1 MGPIESFMVVIV
13 IVIII
18 TAILSIAYGAYMS
31 KSQDERN
38 NAAARLMESRG
49 FHVTN
54 SIGELMID
62 DDNKKWTVG
71 DCGTVYDY
79 SDLIDVSVSENGV
92 KTKIS
97 GGVGAGVGIGN
108 TSLYASSSRSIQTT
122 IRQWTIDITVKNP
135 AHPMIQIVLYNG
147 SPIKTG
153 EFAYNSINLLKNKYL
168 AQLNYIKSA
177 GEKSK
182 NTVNVWQSVKDNSPE
197 KEKKT
202 STNKRLAQKNI
213 DITTKIVGVTK
224 ENDKGIDIQTLL
236 PTLSDESDVI
246 LSREKDNPYDKNA
259 IKVVADYQHI
269 GYLKA
274 SVAEEVAPV
283 IDNGEKVYV
292 EILNVTGGNEKKYG
306 CNIRVFTK

>member
-1 MGPIESFMVVIV
+1 VIV
-13 IVIII
+13 V
-18 TAILSIAYGAYMS
+18 TVVLSIAYGVYMS

-62 DDNKKWTVG
+62 EDNKKWTIG
-71 DCGTVYDY
+71 NCGTVYDY

-97 GGVGAGVGIGN
+97 GGVGAGVGIGS
-108 TSLYASSSRSIQTT
+108 TSLYASSSRKVQTT
-122 IRQWTIDITVKNP
+122 IRLWTIDITVKSPSNP
-135 AHPMIQIVLYNG
+135 LVQIVLYNG
-147 SPIKTG
+147 SPIKMG
-153 EFAYNSINLLKNKYL
+153 EFAYNSIDLLKNKYL
-168 AQLNYIKSA
+168 AQLNYIKSV

-182 NTVNVWQSVKDNSPE
+182 NTVNVWQIIQDNSPKTEKKKASRE
-197 KEKKT
+197 KE
-202 STNKRLAQKNI
+202 SSQKI

-224 ENDKGIDIQTLL
+224 ENDKGINIQTLL

-246 LSREKDNPYDKNA
+246 LSREKDNPYDENA

-283 IDNGEKVYV
+283 IDSGRKVYV
-292 EILNVTGGNEKKYG
+292 EILDITGGDDKKYG
-306 CNIRVFTK
+306 CNIRVFSK